1 MDLRQLRY
9 FVGIVQAGS
18 LSRAADQMHVA
29 QSALS
34 HHLASLETEL
44 ARQLVTR
51 SPKGIL
57 LTEAGAVLYRHAEA
71 ILRDVEF
78 AKRDAASVL
87 DVPSG
92 RVSIGFP
99 AAWAAIVGYELFT
112 RIRAAYPQILLH
124 VTYCN
129 SSMRYERLVNCRLD
143 IAVLFLDQPERG
155 LVVEPL
161 LMEELFYV
169 TAEPDASPITLAD
182 VAARPLLMSGP
193 GSGSQQVA
201 DQIFRTRGLN
211 PTLIGELDALDPL
224 CRAIASS
231 IGGAILP
238 WCALYDGTRRIALTS
253 RRVADA
259 ELIRP
264 VSICFPEVGQR
275 NPAVDAV
282 ARTLRSLVEDLIERG
297 IWQGV
302 SLISGNQKSHL
313 DRRSPHQNSELDALP
328 RTHRV
333 SLPDGER
340 VN

>member
-9 FVGIVQAGS
+9 FVGIVQAGR

-182 VAARPLLMSGP
+182 VAARP

-224 CRAIASS
+224 CRAIASG